1 MGNCLKRK
9 MSKEEKVSF
18 FLTSRPQEGT
28 LVAQAEAFSPGSLE
42 QNVQAENTKPQS
54 HPAQRTDGAP
64 EAPPLAKQLL
74 AIDGRDGKGCFSSGV
89 CLLVHSSWPRE
100 WSHRHAHVG
109 GTN

>member
-1 MGNCLKRK
+1 

-28 LVAQAEAFSPGSLE
+28 LVSQAEAFSPGSRE

-54 HPAQRTDGAP
+54 HPAQRTEGAP

-74 AIDGRDGKGCFSSGV
+74 AIDGQGWEG
-89 CLLVHSSWPRE
+89 LLFLRCMPAGAFLMAPCMVPQACTHG
-100 WSHRHAHVG
+100 RH
-109 GTN
+109 